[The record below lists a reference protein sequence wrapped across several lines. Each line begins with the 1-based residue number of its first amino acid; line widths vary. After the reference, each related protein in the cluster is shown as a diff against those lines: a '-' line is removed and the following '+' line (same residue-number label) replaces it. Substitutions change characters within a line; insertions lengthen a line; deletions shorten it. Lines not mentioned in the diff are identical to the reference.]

1 MAWIAITALSITGAI
16 GIYNIDAG
24 RRSTFTALKYN
35 IAITNAVD
43 ISRSAQADFKL
54 QVQEWKNVLLR
65 GHDLILYKKY
75 WAGFEKQEIV
85 VRNHLKKLMPIF
97 REFGLDESMVT
108 DAINENIKLGQK
120 YREHIRFFVP
130 GSLSTTFAIDK
141 AVRGID
147 RKPEEHIDAIV
158 KYIHNFQVT
167 EMEKIRNETQ
177 NRQIISLS
185 VSALFAVLSAIIL
198 FLVARVI
205 INSINFP
212 LLHTIKIFH
221 KIGKE
226 RLSNRIILTRRDEIG
241 DLWRA
246 LDSMQKQLLDKNNH
260 LTQSNEEL
268 NHTLHQVRK
277 LKEEQDGDY
286 FLTSLLMQPLNGNYS
301 RSKFVDVDYILEQKK
316 KFKFRKWEKEIGGDL
331 IVVNDIELKGKPY
344 IVFLNADAMGKSIQ
358 GAGGALVIGSVF
370 RSLIERTNL
379 STAAKNISPERWM
392 KNAFIEIHKVF
403 ESFNGSML
411 ISSILGLI
419 DEKSGLLYYIN
430 AEHPHVVIYRDKTAR
445 FLDEG
450 IMLRKLGHLGAN
462 GKITIGTFKL
472 FPEDVLIVG
481 SDGRDDLQLGEKDGN
496 RVINEDEKLFLS
508 IVEENHGDLNKIR
521 HHLENHGSITDDL
534 SLLRIY
540 VNAQENIH
548 PELQT
553 NVKNILKELHFI
565 ENNKTLKERLA
576 QIESGLLQEFPNH
589 PALLRDLTWG
599 YLKVKEYNKSF
610 EYAKKYTDVQ
620 PEHSDYLYLA
630 SYSAKKTGNLQDA
643 ADYGERLRLRDRNL
657 QRNLLNLADVY
668 LLMKEN
674 NRAMKMTRE
683 VLEINPEHKVAK
695 RVYEKLV
702 KEAG

>member
-1 MAWIAITALSITGAI
+1 MAWLAIIALSITGAI
-16 GIYNIDAG
+16 GIYNIDTG

-65 GHDLILYKKY
+65 GHDPALYKKY

-108 DAINENIKLGQK
+108 DAIDENIKLGQK
-120 YREHIRFFVP
+120 YREHVRFFVP
-130 GSLSTTFAIDK
+130 GSLTTTFAIDK

-147 RKPEEHIDAIV
+147 RKPEENIDAIV
-158 KYIHNFQVT
+158 KYIHNFQLT

-177 NRQIISLS
+177 TRQIISLS

-198 FLVARVI
+198 FLAARVI

-212 LLHTIKIFH
+212 LLHTIKIFN

-226 RLSNRIILTRRDEIG
+226 RLSNRIILTRKDEIG

-260 LTQSNEEL
+260 LTQANENL

-301 RSKFVDVDYILEQKK
+301 HSKFVDIDYILEQKK
-316 KFKFRKWEKEIGGDL
+316 KFKFRNWEKEIGGDL

-411 ISSILGLI
+411 ISSVLGLV

-450 IMLRKLGHLGAN
+450 IMLRKLGHLGAD

-472 FPEDVLIVG
+472 FPEDILIVG
-481 SDGRDDLQLGEKDGN
+481 SDGRDDLQLGEKEGK
-496 RVINEDEKLFLS
+496 RIMNEDEKLFLS
-508 IVEENHGDLNKIR
+508 IVEENHADLKNIR
-521 HHLENHGSITDDL
+521 KRLENHGIITDDL
-534 SLLRIY
+534 SLLRIFIKP
-540 VNAQENIH
+540 QESPQLDLKADI
-548 PELQT
+548 
-553 NVKNILKELHFI
+553 KNSLKDLHYI
-565 ENNKTLKERLA
+565 ENNKTLGERLA
-576 QIESGLLQEFPNH
+576 SIESGFLKEFPCH

-599 YLKVKEYNKSF
+599 YLKVKEYNKSY

-657 QRNLLNLADVY
+657 QRNLLNLADIY
-668 LLMKEN
+668 LAMKEN
-674 NRAMKMTRE
+674 NRAMKLTRE
-683 VLEINPEHKVAK
+683 VLDINPEHKVAK
-695 RVYEKLV
+695 RVYQKLV
-702 KEAG
+702 KDAV